1 MAAVGNAP
9 VTVATAVR
17 EAYDSLSDRLAAYD
31 IGEFAVQ
38 RMAHPGVST
47 VITGTEDPLFGPVT
61 TFSVA
66 GPARDLL
73 RDIGYAIPPLNDVDV
88 EELIDAIKAAPLLRG
103 YKGAPPVRRAALADV
118 IGRLSMMSDDLP
130 EIASII
136 LNPVIAH
143 PGGVD
148 VLGAEIE
155 LAPPAKRKDIRRR
168 ALT

>member
-1 MAAVGNAP
+1 
-9 VTVATAVR
+9 
-17 EAYDSLSDRLAAYD
+17 
-31 IGEFAVQ
+31 
-38 RMAHPGVST
+38 
-47 VITGTEDPLFGPVT
+47 
-61 TFSVA
+61 
-66 GPARDLL
+66 
-73 RDIGYAIPPLNDVDV
+73 
-88 EELIDAIKAAPLLRG
+88 
-103 YKGAPPVRRAALADV
+103 
-118 IGRLSMMSDDLP
+118 MMSDDLP